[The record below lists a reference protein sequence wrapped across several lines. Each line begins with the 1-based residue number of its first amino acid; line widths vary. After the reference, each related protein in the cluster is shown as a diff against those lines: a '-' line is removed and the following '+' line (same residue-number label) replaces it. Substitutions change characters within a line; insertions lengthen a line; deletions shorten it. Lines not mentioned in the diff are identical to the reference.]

1 VGEWKR
7 DKVYQQAFDGIRDAL
22 RRAITLQVFDENAST
37 ITYMT
42 CDAMLG
48 GIAAYISQKVVG
60 EDKERIIAV
69 YSKSLNAAQRN
80 YPATKREGLGL
91 VFGLLKGFP

>member
-1 VGEWKR
+1 
-7 DKVYQQAFDGIRDAL
+7 
-22 RRAITLQVFDENAST
+22 
-37 ITYMT
+37 MT

-48 GIAAYISQKVVG
+48 GIAAYVSQKVVG
-60 EDKERIIAV
+60 EDKERIVAV

-91 VFGLLKGFP
+91 IFGLLKAKCYLWGAGVILLFVLIIKPLHIC